1 MTNLEPWNVLFDPVD
16 PSRLAR
22 DLDPRRRGRDA
33 GERGRPPLDALSD
46 PNEREITGW
55 FEQRIREA
63 AALYERRREEAL
75 QGLRET
81 EATGGFTPTDLH
93 ETRIRAEQSMNDLR
107 QTRRSPLHA
116 ARIERDKRL
125 DDLADFK
132 ERNRLRREPSY
143 PKQWTRHL
151 MTASVF
157 ALGLLETFLNSNFLA
172 EGSETGLLGGFTIA
186 VGVSVINLFPA
197 FFLFG
202 PYSLN
207 LHHVRAGKRAGAG
220 VAVAIYAVLLLVL
233 NLGVAHYRE
242 LSALL
247 ARDIGLQVVERLRD
261 NPFGLSDAESWLLF
275 GLGVFFSVVAF
286 IEGRHHDD
294 AYPDFGKRHREMVH
308 AREKYED
315 EVEEIS
321 AELEEVR
328 TKALDDIKRIV
339 HDLKR
344 SPVERGR
351 IRKLLEDLVAAYDR
365 HAEQIDELGQNLVHE
380 YRAANQEA
388 RPDGGVPTSHET
400 AWRLSVPEIERAFQ
414 SAPTT
419 FPDLASMDQAY
430 EEAVGRINDRYEEVR
445 VQLFEPEKIR
455 GRRNPVVDRG
465 ASESRML
472 TAPGQSDGA

>member
-1 MTNLEPWNVLFDPVD
+1 MAEPGSSSVLFDPVD
-16 PSRLAR
+16 PSRVAR

-33 GERGRPPLDALSD
+33 GERGRPRLDAASD

-55 FEQRIREA
+55 FDQRIREA
-63 AALYERRREEAL
+63 AALYAKRREHAL
-75 QGLRET
+75 EGFHETEVIGGFSPADLRET
-81 EATGGFTPTDLH
+81 QS
-93 ETRIRAEQSMNDLR
+93 RAEQRFNDLR
-107 QTRRSPLHA
+107 QTRRSVLHA
-116 ARIERDKRL
+116 ARIEKDKRL

-143 PKQWTRHL
+143 PRQWTRHL

-157 ALGLLETFLNSNFLA
+157 ALGLGETVLNSNFLA

-186 VGVSVINLFPA
+186 VGVSVINLLPA

-202 PYSLN
+202 PHSRN
-207 LHHVRAGKRAGAG
+207 LKHVRLGKQASAW
-220 VAVAIYAVLLLVL
+220 VAVAVYAGLLLVL
-233 NLGVAHYRE
+233 NLGVAHFRE
-242 LSALL
+242 LSASL
-247 ARDIGLQVVERLRD
+247 ASDIGLRVVERLRD

-286 IEGRHHDD
+286 VEGRHHDD
-294 AYPDFGKRHREMVH
+294 AYPDYGKRHREMVD

-339 HDLKR
+339 HDRKR
-344 SPVERGR
+344 SPAERSR
-351 IRKLLEDLVAAYDR
+351 IRKRLEDLVAAYDR
-365 HAEQIDELGQNLVHE
+365 HAVQIDEVGQNVVHE

-388 RPDGGVPTSHET
+388 RSDGGVPRSHET
-400 AWRLSVPEIERAFQ
+400 PWRLPVPEVDR
-414 SAPTT
+414 SLPDAPAAV
-419 FPDLASMDQAY
+419 PGLDSMDQAY
-430 EEAVGRINDRYEEVR
+430 EEAMGRINDRYEEVR

-455 GRRNPVVDRG
+455 GHRQPVAADIAAEQPQLR
-465 ASESRML
+465 
-472 TAPGQSDGA
+472 APGNSHDA